1 MTTKGKKFAGLPAA
15 QERAAADIER
25 PKGKRGDPDYLQT
38 TVYLPRDLHHAVK
51 VALTEDRG
59 ELSGLVETLLSEW
72 LTSRK
77 P

>member
-15 QERAAADIER
+15 QERA
-25 PKGKRGDPDYLQT
+25 
-38 TVYLPRDLHHAVK
+38 
-51 VALTEDRG
+51 EDRG